1 MSDSVRPHRQ
11 KPSRLPHPW
20 DSPGKNTGVGCHFL
34 LQCMKVKRESEVT
47 PSCPT
52 LSNLMDCS
60 LPGSSIPGIF
70 QARVLEWGAI
80 AFSESGLQGLYNY
93 INACEAFRK
102 VFRAQG
108 ALRNTFRTDIRNSG
122 LCHLLFSTWNSAQC
136 YMAAWMRGTFGEEQI
151 TINVWQSPFSVH
163 LKSSQHC
170 STPIQ
175 NKKFKKET
183 WAFVDEKTGQF
194 MSNFPFQKVFS
205 GFFFFFWW
213 GRGVGLQTKAIHFTL
228 ESALLRLPPC

>member
-1 MSDSVRPHRQ
+1 
-11 KPSRLPHPW
+11 
-20 DSPGKNTGVGCHFL
+20 
-34 LQCMKVKRESEVT
+34 MKVKRESEVT

-194 MSNFPFQKVFS
+194 MSNFPFQK
-205 GFFFFFWW
+205 GFRMGNTCIPVADSF
-213 GRGVGLQTKAIHFTL
+213 
-228 ESALLRLPPC
+228 